1 MATRESINRIKIEH
15 WRVSRVPCN
24 TAEDIFQGD
33 LMNWDVANKRATR
46 LTGSASA
53 ANFIGMS
60 DTKNSVETAGS
71 STFLSATTTPR
82 LNIVQS
88 GLVEVIWG
96 TTETLFPFDEVVI
109 DPSASDAQTVRKGS
123 TNPIGVVDPAYG
135 SAGKAVTAGDIAR
148 IWLQVRT
155 NQYNLHR

>member
-15 WRVSRVPCN
+15 WRASRIPCN

-33 LMNWDVANKRATR
+33 LMCWDVTNKRATR
-46 LTGSASA
+46 LTASASG
-53 ANFIGMS
+53 ANFIGMT
-60 DTKNSVETAGS
+60 DTKNSMETAGS
-71 STFLSATTTPR
+71 TTFLSATTTNR

-96 TTETLFPFDEVVI
+96 ATETLFPFDEVVI
-109 DPSASDAQTVRKGS
+109 HSSAADAQTVQKGS
-123 TNPIGVVDPAYG
+123 SNPIGVVDPAVG
-135 SAGKAVTAGDIAR
+135 TAGKAVTAGDLAK

>member
-15 WRVSRVPCN
+15 WRASRIPCN
-24 TAEDIFQGD
+24 TAEDIYQGD
-33 LMNWDVANKRATR
+33 LMCWDVTNKRATR
-46 LTGSASA
+46 LLAGSSG

-60 DTKNSVETAGS
+60 DTKNSMETAGS
-71 STFLSATTTPR
+71 STFLSATTTNR

-96 TTETLFPFDEVVI
+96 ATETLFPFDEVVA
-109 DPSASDAQTVRKGS
+109 DTTPDAQTVRKGS
-123 TNPIGVVDPAYG
+123 TNPIGVVDPAVG
-135 SAGKAVTAGDIAR
+135 TAGKAVTAGDLAK